1 MSISSA
7 FSIAR
12 SGLSTTEGRANLV
25 AGNIANAQTEGYVR
39 REAAQ
44 VSTNGQSGTV
54 ELRIARQVDER
65 LAGMSRNASAE
76 LGQASATSEILG
88 SYLITLGEPGDEV
101 STAAR
106 LAEFQA
112 GLDLLANNPSDP
124 AAQNDLLSRSENLV
138 HSINKAAIELE
149 ASRGQAG
156 DSLVSSVAEVNAALS
171 DIAALNERLALAG
184 TDPTGTSGLMDE
196 MNRRLDALGTQ
207 MDFQGR
213 WEADGTLTLHT
224 TGGTELV
231 HGEAAVKLSANRD
244 TGRLMAGDVDI
255 TPNSPTARGS
265 DSGRLAGLSGL
276 IANDLPQM
284 KLQLDELA
292 RGLVQSFEASD
303 ASVGA
308 GQPGLFT
315 DAGGA
320 FDPAQLDGLAGRLS
334 INNSVQPDKGGA
346 LWRLRDGVGATT
358 PGEPGDTTQ
367 LNAFVDVLETGM
379 TFDAATGLSANA
391 RLGDFAAD
399 LVSQQNVLRVSAD
412 AQAETARVRLITF
425 EDNRS
430 SIEGVNVD
438 TELQKL
444 LEIEQAYGANSQV
457 LSSLSDMLDTL
468 LASV

>member
-7 FSIAR
+7 FNIAR
-12 SGLSTTEGRANLV
+12 SGLSTTEGRASLV
-25 AGNIANAQTEGYVR
+25 AGNIANAQTEGYAR
-39 REAAQ
+39 REAVQ
-44 VSTNGQSGTV
+44 VTGNNTV
-54 ELRIARQVDER
+54 DLRVARQVDER
-65 LAGMSRNASAE
+65 LAGMTRGASAQ
-76 LGQASATSEILG
+76 LGAASVTGEVLG
-88 SYLITLGEPGDEV
+88 SYLLTLGEPGDEV
-101 STAAR
+101 SPAAR

-124 AAQNDLLSRSENLV
+124 AAQNDLLSRSETLV
-138 HSINKAAIELE
+138 NSVNQAAVALE
-149 ASRGQAG
+149 ASRVQAG
-156 DSLVSSVAEVNAALS
+156 DSFVQSVTEVNEALA
-171 DIAALNERLALAG
+171 DIAKLNERLRLVGGDG
-184 TDPTGTSGLMDE
+184 TGSAGLMDE
-196 MNRRLDALGTQ
+196 MNRRLDALGSQ
-207 MDFQGR
+207 MDFQSR
-213 WEADGTLTLHT
+213 WESDGSLTLHT

-231 HGEAAVKLSANRD
+231 HGDKAVRLTANRE
-244 TGRLMAGDVDI
+244 TGTLMAGTIDI
-255 TPNSPTARGS
+255 TPGRATARGS

-284 KLQLDELA
+284 KLQLDEFA
-292 RGLVQSFEASD
+292 RGLVQSFEAAD

-320 FDPAQLDGLAGRLS
+320 FDATALDGLAGRLS

-346 LWRLRDGVGATT
+346 LWRLRDGAGATIQ
-358 PGEPGDTTQ
+358 GEPGDTTQ
-367 LNAFVDVLETGM
+367 LNAFVDVLETGI
-379 TFDAATGLSANA
+379 TFDAATGLSTTA

-399 LVSQQNVLRVSAD
+399 MVSQQNVLRVGAD
-412 AQAETARVRLITF
+412 AQAETARVRLVTF

-430 SIEGVNVD
+430 SIEGVNID

-457 LSSLSDMLDTL
+457 LSSLTDMLDTL

>member
-7 FSIAR
+7 FNIAR
-12 SGLSTTEGRANLV
+12 SGLSTTEGRASLV
-25 AGNIANAQTEGYVR
+25 AGNIANAQTEGYAR

-44 VSTNGQSGTV
+44 VTTSGKGGAV

-76 LGQASATSEILG
+76 LGQASVTGEILR

-101 STAAR
+101 SPAAR

-124 AAQNDLLSRSENLV
+124 AAQNDLLSRTETLV
-138 HSINKAAIELE
+138 GSINQAAIGLE
-149 ASRGQAG
+149 ASRVQAG
-156 DSLVSSVAEVNAALS
+156 DSFAKSVAEVNAALA
-171 DIAALNERLALAG
+171 DIAELNERLRTAG
-184 TDPTGTSGLMDE
+184 SDATGTGGLMDE
-196 MNRRLDALGTQ
+196 MNRRLDALGSQ
-207 MDFQGR
+207 MDFQSR
-213 WEADGTLTLHT
+213 WESDGSLTLHT

-231 HGEAAVKLSANRD
+231 HGDTAVRLTANRE
-244 TGRLMAGDVDI
+244 TGTLMAGNVDI
-255 TPNSPTARGS
+255 TPGRVTARGS

-292 RGLVQSFEASD
+292 RGLVQSFEIAD

-320 FDPAQLDGLAGRLS
+320 FDAAQLDGLAGRLS

-346 LWRLRDGVGATT
+346 LWRLRDGAGATT

-367 LNAFVDVLETGM
+367 LNAFVDILETGF
-379 TFDAATGLSANA
+379 TFDAATGLSSNA

-399 LVSQQNVLRVSAD
+399 MVGQQNTLRVGAD
-412 AQAETARVRLITF
+412 ARAETARVRLITF

-430 SIEGVNVD
+430 SLEGVNVD

>member
-7 FSIAR
+7 FNIAR

-25 AGNIANAQTEGYVR
+25 AGNIANAQTEGYAR
-39 REAAQ
+39 RETVQ
-44 VSTNGQSGTV
+44 VTENNSV
-54 ELRIARQVDER
+54 DLRVARQVDEN
-65 LAGMSRNASAE
+65 LAGMSRGASAQ
-76 LGQASATSEILG
+76 LGAASVTSEVLG
-88 SYLITLGEPGDEV
+88 SYLLTLGEPGDEV
-101 STAAR
+101 SPAAR

-124 AAQNDLLSRSENLV
+124 AAQNDLLSRSETLV
-138 HSINKAAIELE
+138 SSINQAAVALE
-149 ASRGQAG
+149 ASRVQAG
-156 DSLVSSVAEVNAALS
+156 DSFVLGVSEVNGALA
-171 DIAALNERLALAG
+171 DIAQLNERLRLAG
-184 TDPTGTSGLMDE
+184 TDGTGTAGLMDE
-196 MNRRLDALGTQ
+196 MNRRLDALGSQ
-207 MDFQGR
+207 MDFQSR
-213 WEADGTLTLHT
+213 WESDGSLTLHT

-231 HGEAAVKLSANRD
+231 HGDTAVKLSANRE
-244 TGRLMAGDVDI
+244 TGALMAGTIDI
-255 TPNSPTARGS
+255 TPRSATARGS

-276 IANDLPQM
+276 IADDLPKM
-284 KLQLDELA
+284 KLQLDEFA
-292 RGLVQSFEASD
+292 RGLVQSFEAAD
-303 ASVGA
+303 ASLGA

-320 FDPAQLDGLAGRLS
+320 FDAAQLDGLAGRLS
-334 INNSVQPDKGGA
+334 INSSVLPDKGGA
-346 LWRLRDGVGATT
+346 LWRLRDGAGAATQ
-358 PGEPGDTTQ
+358 GEPGDTTQ
-367 LNAFVDVLETGM
+367 LNAFVDVLETGL
-379 TFDAATGLSANA
+379 TFDAATGLSTTA

-399 LVSQQNVLRVSAD
+399 MVSHQNVLRVGAD
-412 AQAETARVRLITF
+412 AQAETARVRLVTF